1 MVIRDERVE
10 AAQQRDRWRTRRRR
24 LLSGGR
30 DVGVRVTGCLVC
42 GAPVQSY
49 PGVVRCTSCG
59 LEVLDPSPSDDEL
72 DRAYATAYGEDGTKF
87 RGSAEVVLR
96 IAADRMAR
104 HIHRSLPKHARI
116 VDVGCGRGVVAGALA
131 HRGCSVV
138 GVERSLD
145 AVHGLDPRVE
155 VCIAP
160 NLAEANLEP
169 ASFDA
174 VVCRHVLEHL
184 RDPVGSLEA
193 MRRLLKPGGVLFLE
207 VPNVESVQSRVFR
220 DHWLHRDPPRHLTHF
235 TPAALRALLLRTGFA
250 IDELRSRFSVV
261 QGPFGW
267 TQSLLN
273 AAGQPRDRLYAS
285 VHAGSRDS
293 SGYAIALTTAP
304 LAVAAAALE
313 TVVGRGVVLAAIA
326 RRPV

>member
-1 MVIRDERVE
+1 MTV
-10 AAQQRDRWRTRRRR
+10 
-24 LLSGGR
+24 
-30 DVGVRVTGCLVC
+30 CLVC
-42 GAPVQSY
+42 AAAVQSF
-49 PGVVRCTSCG
+49 PGFVRCTSCG
-59 LEVLDPSPSDDEL
+59 LEALDPAPTDEEL
-72 DRAYATAYGEDGTKF
+72 DRSYATAYGEGGIKF
-87 RGSAEVVLR
+87 RGSAELVLR
-96 IAADRMAR
+96 VAADRMAR
-104 HIHRSLPKHARI
+104 HIHSSLPKRARI

-131 HRGCSVV
+131 HRGCTVV

-145 AVHGLDPRVE
+145 AVRGLDPRVQ

-160 NLAEANLEP
+160 NLADADLKP

-184 RDPVGSLEA
+184 RDPVSSAEA
-193 MRRLLKPGGVLFLE
+193 MWRLLKPGGALFVE
-207 VPNVESVQSRVFR
+207 VPNVASVQSRVFR
-220 DHWLHRDPPRHLTHF
+220 ADWLHRDPPRHLTHF
-235 TPAALRALLLRTGFA
+235 TPQALRALLLRTGFA

-273 AAGQPRDRLYAS
+273 IAGQPRDRLYQS

-304 LAVAAAALE
+304 FAVAAAALE
-313 TVVGRGVVLAAIA
+313 TAVGRGVVLAAIA
-326 RRPV
+326 RRPA